1 MKNIFSLFQNKKIQF
16 LFIFLV
22 LILVLSLTF
31 KITEGFD
38 MGSLDTSLGTS
49 TAKDIPEQYKYL
61 APLPEGSVWT
71 PEFQDKFVA
80 KIKEKDPNM
89 KKENLTIPSPVFG
102 GKTLMEVASQKEAEY
117 FLENGLWPYDE
128 YVTNYLLK
136 EWTPPQSSAQI
147 EQTRKMYPNR
157 AIYNMISLQ
166 TVPQMKMLNQIGNYM
181 SENKL
186 PNGKSWKC
194 TKDGELQIKEEG
206 GSLAASTDYS
216 FFPNNITGFSYEGDQ
231 CNVCD
236 ITKIAWSKGG
246 AVDYNAAY
254 NSLENRCKF
263 KMSGEIPE
271 AYNVY
276 IGKYGNAPSE
286 SSPASTGV
294 TSSGDEYQ
302 KCISNCDK
310 FK

>member
-1 MKNIFSLFQNKKIQF
+1 MSNIFSLFQNKKILF
-16 LFIFLV
+16 LLV
-22 LILVLSLTF
+22 LLVLVLVLSLTY

-38 MGSLDTSLGTS
+38 MGSFDTSLGTS

-71 PEFQDKFVA
+71 PEFQDKYIGA
-80 KIKEKDPNM
+80 KNM
-89 KKENLTIPSPVFG
+89 KKEDLTVKSPLYG
-102 GKTLMEVASQKEAEY
+102 GKSLMEVASQKEAEY
-117 FLENGLWPYDE
+117 FLENGLWPYDD

-136 EWTPPQSSAQI
+136 EWTPPQSATQI
-147 EQTRKMYPNR
+147 EQTRKMMPNR
-157 AIYNMISLQ
+157 VIYNMISLQ
-166 TVPQMKMLNQIGNYM
+166 TVPQMKMLYQIGNYM
-181 SENKL
+181 GGENKL

-194 TKDGELQIKEEG
+194 TKDGELQTKEEG
-206 GSLAASTDYS
+206 GSLTASTDYS
-216 FFPNNITGFSYEGDQ
+216 FFPNNITGFSYEGDP

-286 SSPASTGV
+286 SSPASTGA

-302 KCISNCDK
+302 KCISSCDK